1 MEDDYS
7 VADACLISPW
17 AKPMIKQFPKTR
29 AEKGFTLIEL
39 LLSLSL
45 GSMLFIVL
53 LQLIGADLRLG
64 NSMASRLRES
74 AQQRQTLELIR
85 GELAIGFGWEVD
97 PVISRRWSCGMAG
110 RQPVLAI
117 SLDPS
122 NILDSTQTIVYS
134 VGTAPSAIWRGQVL
148 MRCGPA
154 YGLDGAIRQGGK
166 AQNRVLI
173 DGLPKE
179 GLGFQAR
186 QDPQSKVLH
195 LALEQAVNGG
205 SGRLRSV
212 AVF

>member
-1 MEDDYS
+1 
-7 VADACLISPW
+7 
-17 AKPMIKQFPKTR
+17 MIKRLSETR

-45 GSMLFIVL
+45 GSMLFVVL

-85 GELAIGFGWEVD
+85 AELAIGSGWEVD
-97 PVISRRWSCGMAG
+97 PTPSQQWPCGLAG

-117 SLDPS
+117 SLDS
-122 NILDSTQTIVYS
+122 HNTRASAQTIVYS
-134 VGTAPSAIWRGQVL
+134 VGSAPSPIWRGQVL
-148 MRCGPA
+148 MHCGPA
-154 YGLDGAIRQGGK
+154 YGLDGAIRPGGQ

-186 QDPQSKVLH
+186 QDPLSKVLH
-195 LALEQAVNGG
+195 LALEQAVNDG
-205 SGRLRSV
+205 SGRLRSA

>member
-1 MEDDYS
+1 MFKRLSET
-7 VADACLISPW
+7 P
-17 AKPMIKQFPKTR
+17 

-45 GSMLFIVL
+45 GSLLFVVL

-64 NSMASRLRES
+64 NTMASRLRES

-85 GELAIGFGWEVD
+85 GELAIGSGWTVD
-97 PVISRRWSCGMAG
+97 PTPSHQWSCGMAG

-117 SLDPS
+117 GLDGS
-122 NILDSTQTIVYS
+122 DSRASAQTIVYS
-134 VGTAPSAIWRGQVL
+134 VGAAPSAIWRGQVL

-154 YGLDGAIRQGGK
+154 YGLDGAIRPGGK

-179 GLGFQAR
+179 DLGFQVR
-186 QDPQSKVLH
+186 QDPHSRVLH
-195 LALEQAVNGG
+195 LALEQESLAG
-205 SGRLRSV
+205 SSRLRSA

>member
-1 MEDDYS
+1 
-7 VADACLISPW
+7 
-17 AKPMIKQFPKTR
+17 MIKRMNEIR

-45 GSMLFIVL
+45 GSLLFLVL

-64 NSMASRLRES
+64 SSMANRLRES

-85 GELAIGFGWEVD
+85 GELAMGSGWEVD
-97 PVISRRWSCGMAG
+97 PTPSHQWSCGMAG
-110 RQPVLAI
+110 RETVLAI
-117 SLDPS
+117 G
-122 NILDSTQTIVYS
+122 LDSSNTEVSSQTIVYS
-134 VGTAPSAIWRGQVL
+134 VGAAPSPIWRGQVL

-154 YGLDGAIRQGGK
+154 YGLDGALSRQGGK

-205 SGRLRSV
+205 SGRLRSA

>member
-1 MEDDYS
+1 
-7 VADACLISPW
+7 
-17 AKPMIKQFPKTR
+17 MIKQLPKPR
-29 AEKGFTLIEL
+29 AENGFTLIEL

-45 GSMLFIVL
+45 GSLLFVVL

-85 GELAIGFGWEVD
+85 GELAMGSGWEVD
-97 PVISRRWSCGMAG
+97 PTPSHQWSCGMAG

-117 SLDPS
+117 GLDGS
-122 NILDSTQTIVYS
+122 DSRASAQTIVYS
-134 VGTAPSAIWRGQVL
+134 VGAAPSAIWRGQVL

-154 YGLDGAIRQGGK
+154 YGLDGVIRPGGQ

-205 SGRLRSV
+205 SGRLRSA

>member
-1 MEDDYS
+1 M
-7 VADACLISPW
+7 
-17 AKPMIKQFPKTR
+17 
-29 AEKGFTLIEL
+29 
-39 LLSLSL
+39 
-45 GSMLFIVL
+45 

-64 NSMASRLRES
+64 TSMASRLRKS
-74 AQQRQTLELIR
+74 ARQRQTLELIR
-85 GELAIGFGWEVD
+85 AELAIGSGWEVD
-97 PVISRRWSCGMAG
+97 PAMSQQWPCGMAG

-117 SLDPS
+117 GLDVS
-122 NILDSTQTIVYS
+122 KSQASAQTIIYS
-134 VGTAPSAIWRGQVL
+134 VGAAPSAIWRGQVL

-154 YGLDGAIRQGGK
+154 YGLDGVIRPGGK

-195 LALEQAVNGG
+195 LALEQAANGG
-205 SGRLRSV
+205 SGRLRSA

>member
-1 MEDDYS
+1 MVGDYS
-7 VADACLISPW
+7 VVSAFLMSLRV
-17 AKPMIKQFPKTR
+17 KSMFKRLSETR
-29 AEKGFTLIEL
+29 AGNGFTLIEL

-45 GSMLFIVL
+45 GSLLFVVL

-64 NSMASRLRES
+64 NTMASRLRES

-85 GELAIGFGWEVD
+85 GELAIGSSWTLD
-97 PVISRRWSCGMAG
+97 PAPSHQWSCGMAG

-117 SLDPS
+117 G
-122 NILDSTQTIVYS
+122 LDSSRSHASAQTIVYS
-134 VGTAPSAIWRGQVL
+134 VGAAPSAIWRGQVL

-154 YGLDGAIRQGGK
+154 YGLDGVIRPGGK

-173 DGLPKE
+173 DGLPKD
-179 GLGFQAR
+179 GLGFQSH
-186 QDPQSKVLH
+186 QDPHSKVLH
-195 LALEQAVNGG
+195 LALEQAVNDG

>member
-1 MEDDYS
+1 
-7 VADACLISPW
+7 
-17 AKPMIKQFPKTR
+17 MIKRIPATR
-29 AEKGFTLIEL
+29 VEKGFTLIEL

-45 GSMLFIVL
+45 GSMLFVVL

-85 GELAIGFGWEVD
+85 GELAIGSGWEVD
-97 PVISRRWSCGMAG
+97 PTPSHQWTCGMAG

-117 SLDPS
+117 GLDS
-122 NILDSTQTIVYS
+122 RNSQASTQTIVYS
-134 VGTAPSAIWRGQVL
+134 VGAAPSAIWRGQVL

-154 YGLDGAIRQGGK
+154 YGLDGVIRPGGT

-173 DGLPKE
+173 DGLPKDE
-179 GLGFQAR
+179 LGFQAR
-186 QDPQSKVLH
+186 QDPHSKVLH
-195 LALEQAVNGG
+195 LALEQEADRG
-205 SGRLRSV
+205 SKRLRSA

>member
-1 MEDDYS
+1 
-7 VADACLISPW
+7 
-17 AKPMIKQFPKTR
+17 MIKQISERR

-45 GSMLFIVL
+45 GSLLFLVL

-85 GELAIGFGWEVD
+85 GELAMGSGWEID
-97 PVISRRWSCGMAG
+97 PTPSHQWSCGMAG

-117 SLDPS
+117 GLDGS
-122 NILDSTQTIVYS
+122 DSRASAQTIVYS
-134 VGTAPSAIWRGQVL
+134 VGAAPSAIWRGQVL

-154 YGLDGAIRQGGK
+154 YGLDGVIRPGGQ

-195 LALEQAVNGG
+195 LALEQAANGG
-205 SGRLRSV
+205 SGRLRSA

>member
-1 MEDDYS
+1 
-7 VADACLISPW
+7 
-17 AKPMIKQFPKTR
+17 
-29 AEKGFTLIEL
+29 
-39 LLSLSL
+39 
-45 GSMLFIVL
+45 
-53 LQLIGADLRLG
+53 
-64 NSMASRLRES
+64 
-74 AQQRQTLELIR
+74 
-85 GELAIGFGWEVD
+85 
-97 PVISRRWSCGMAG
+97 MAG

-134 VGTAPSAIWRGQVL
+134 VGTAPSPIWRGQVL

-154 YGLDGAIRQGGK
+154 YGLDGVIRQGGK

-205 SGRLRSV
+205 SGRLRSA

>member
-1 MEDDYS
+1 
-7 VADACLISPW
+7 
-17 AKPMIKQFPKTR
+17 MIKQFPKRR

-39 LLSLSL
+39 LLSFSL
-45 GSMLFIVL
+45 GSLLFVVL

-74 AQQRQTLELIR
+74 AQQRRTLELIR
-85 GELAIGFGWEVD
+85 DELAIGSSWTVD
-97 PVISRRWSCGMAG
+97 PAPSHQWSCGMAG

-117 SLDPS
+117 SLDS
-122 NILDSTQTIVYS
+122 SSTHSSSPTIVYS
-134 VGTAPSAIWRGQVL
+134 VGAAPSAIWRGRVL

-154 YGLDGAIRQGGK
+154 YGLDGLIRSDGE

-173 DGLPKE
+173 DDLPQE
-179 GLGFQAR
+179 GLGFHAR
-186 QDPQSKVLH
+186 QDPHSKVLH
-195 LALEQAVNGG
+195 LALEQEAGGG

>member
-1 MEDDYS
+1 MEDDYL
-7 VADACLISPW
+7 VAVACLMPPW
-17 AKPMIKQFPKTR
+17 AKPMINRIPERR
-29 AEKGFTLIEL
+29 AEQGFTLIEL

-45 GSMLFIVL
+45 GSLLFVVL

-64 NSMASRLRES
+64 NNMASRLRES

-85 GELAIGFGWEVD
+85 GELAMGSGWEVD
-97 PVISRRWSCGMAG
+97 PTPSHQWSCGMAG

-117 SLDPS
+117 GLDG
-122 NILDSTQTIVYS
+122 IDSRASAQSIVYS
-134 VGTAPSAIWRGQVL
+134 VGAAPSAIWRGQVL

-154 YGLDGAIRQGGK
+154 YGLDGVIRPGEK

-205 SGRLRSV
+205 SGRLRSA

>member
-7 VADACLISPW
+7 VAVACLMSPR

-45 GSMLFIVL
+45 ASMLFVVL

-64 NSMASRLRES
+64 ASMASRLRES
-74 AQQRQTLELIR
+74 AQQRRTLELIR
-85 GELAIGFGWEVD
+85 GELAIGSSWTVD
-97 PVISRRWSCGMAG
+97 PAVSHQWPCGIAG

-117 SLDPS
+117 SLDSS
-122 NILDSTQTIVYS
+122 NSLASAQAIVYS
-134 VGTAPSAIWRGQVL
+134 VGAAPSPIWRGQVL

-154 YGLDGAIRQGGK
+154 YGLDGVIRPGGK

-173 DGLPKE
+173 DGLPQE

-186 QDPQSKVLH
+186 QDPHSKVLH
-195 LALEQAVNGG
+195 LALEQAVNDG

>member
-1 MEDDYS
+1 
-7 VADACLISPW
+7 
-17 AKPMIKQFPKTR
+17 MIKRLPKTR

-45 GSMLFIVL
+45 GSLLFVVI

-64 NSMASRLRES
+64 SSMAIRLRES

-85 GELAIGFGWEVD
+85 GELAIGSSWTVD
-97 PVISRRWSCGMAG
+97 PAVSHQWPCGMAG

-117 SLDPS
+117 G
-122 NILDSTQTIVYS
+122 LDSSHSNTSALSIVYS
-134 VGTAPSAIWRGQVL
+134 VGAAPSPIWRGQVL

-154 YGLDGAIRQGGK
+154 YGLDGVIRADGK

-179 GLGFQAR
+179 GLGFQAH
-186 QDPQSKVLH
+186 QDPHSQVLH
-195 LALEQAVNGG
+195 LALEQESLAG
-205 SGRLRSV
+205 SSRLRSV

>member
-1 MEDDYS
+1 M
-7 VADACLISPW
+7 L
-17 AKPMIKQFPKTR
+17 KRFPKTR
-29 AEKGFTLIEL
+29 AENGFTLIEL
-39 LLSLSL
+39 LLSFSL
-45 GSMLFIVL
+45 GSILFVVL

-64 NSMASRLRES
+64 NTMASRLRES

-85 GELAIGFGWEVD
+85 AELAIGSGWEVD
-97 PVISRRWSCGMAG
+97 PVNSDQWSCGMAG

-117 SLDPS
+117 GLDGS
-122 NILDSTQTIVYS
+122 DSRASAQTIVYS
-134 VGTAPSAIWRGQVL
+134 VGAAPSAIWRGQVL

-154 YGLDGAIRQGGK
+154 YGLDGAIRPGGQ

-179 GLGFQAR
+179 GWGFQAR

-205 SGRLRSV
+205 SGRLRSA

>member
-1 MEDDYS
+1 MVGDYS
-7 VADACLISPW
+7 VVVACLMPPW
-17 AKPMIKQFPKTR
+17 AKPMIKRFPKRR

-39 LLSLSL
+39 LLSISL
-45 GSMLFIVL
+45 GSMLFVVL

-74 AQQRQTLELIR
+74 AQQRRTLELIR
-85 GELAIGFGWEVD
+85 GELAIGSSWTVD
-97 PVISRRWSCGMAG
+97 PAPSHQWSCGMAG

-117 SLDPS
+117 SLDS
-122 NILDSTQTIVYS
+122 SSTEVSSRVIVYS
-134 VGTAPSAIWRGQVL
+134 VGAAPSAIWRGQVL

-154 YGLDGAIRQGGK
+154 YGLDGVIRPDGK

-186 QDPQSKVLH
+186 QDPHSKVLH
-195 LALEQAVNGG
+195 LALEQAVNDG

>member
-1 MEDDYS
+1 MFKRLSE
-7 VADACLISPW
+7 
-17 AKPMIKQFPKTR
+17 TR
-29 AEKGFTLIEL
+29 AENGFTLIEL

-45 GSMLFIVL
+45 GSLLFVVL

-64 NSMASRLRES
+64 NNMASRLRES

-85 GELAIGFGWEVD
+85 GELAMGSGWEVD
-97 PVISRRWSCGMAG
+97 PTPSHQWSCGMAG

-117 SLDPS
+117 GLDGS
-122 NILDSTQTIVYS
+122 DSRASAQTIVYS
-134 VGTAPSAIWRGQVL
+134 VGAAPSAIWRGQVL

-154 YGLDGAIRQGGK
+154 YGLDGAIRPGGQ

-173 DGLPKE
+173 DGLSKE

-205 SGRLRSV
+205 SGRLRSA

>member
-1 MEDDYS
+1 
-7 VADACLISPW
+7 
-17 AKPMIKQFPKTR
+17 MIKRILETR

-45 GSMLFIVL
+45 GSLLFVVL

-85 GELAIGFGWEVD
+85 GELAMGSGWEVD
-97 PVISRRWSCGMAG
+97 PTPSHQWSCGMAG

-117 SLDPS
+117 GLDGS
-122 NILDSTQTIVYS
+122 DSRASAQTIVYS
-134 VGTAPSAIWRGQVL
+134 VGAAPSAIWRGQVL

-154 YGLDGAIRQGGK
+154 YGLDGVIRPDGK

-186 QDPQSKVLH
+186 QDPHSKVLH
-195 LALEQAVNGG
+195 LALEQEADRG
-205 SGRLRSV
+205 SKRLRSA

>member
-1 MEDDYS
+1 
-7 VADACLISPW
+7 
-17 AKPMIKQFPKTR
+17 MIKRIPEIRT
-29 AEKGFTLIEL
+29 EKGFTLIEL

-45 GSMLFIVL
+45 GSMLFVVL

-74 AQQRQTLELIR
+74 AQQRHTLELIR
-85 GELAIGFGWEVD
+85 GELATGSGWEVD
-97 PVISRRWSCGMAG
+97 PVSSQQWSCGMAG
-110 RQPVLAI
+110 RRPVLAI
-117 SLDPS
+117 SLYS
-122 NILDSTQTIVYS
+122 HNTQVSSQTIVYS
-134 VGTAPSAIWRGQVL
+134 VGAAPSAIWRGQVL

-154 YGLDGAIRQGGK
+154 YGLDGVIRPDGK

-186 QDPQSKVLH
+186 QDPHSKVLH
-195 LALEQAVNGG
+195 LALEQESLAG
-205 SGRLRSV
+205 SSRLRTA